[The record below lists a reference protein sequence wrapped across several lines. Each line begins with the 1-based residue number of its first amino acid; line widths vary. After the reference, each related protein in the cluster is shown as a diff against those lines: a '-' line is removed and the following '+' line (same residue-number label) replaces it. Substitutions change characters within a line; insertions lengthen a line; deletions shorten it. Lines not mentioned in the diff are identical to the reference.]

1 MSKIICC
8 PNSLFVLSTFLPEQI
23 AMEMEQIQLDEIQLI
38 DREEIPSLNFPNED
52 VLDDDLWRKTRSR
65 WIHRATSLGNLEQKK
80 VNILFRDD
88 EKERRVFTT
97 IWIQVGEYI
106 LLKDRIKLPVNRI
119 TRIIIE

>member
-1 MSKIICC
+1 
-8 PNSLFVLSTFLPEQI
+8 
-23 AMEMEQIQLDEIQLI
+23 MEMEQIQLDDIQLI
-38 DREEIPSLNFPNED
+38 DRTEILALNFPDED

-106 LLKDRIKLPVNRI
+106 LLKDRVKLPVNRI
-119 TRIIIE
+119 TRIVID

>member
-1 MSKIICC
+1 
-8 PNSLFVLSTFLPEQI
+8 
-23 AMEMEQIQLDEIQLI
+23 MEMEQIQLDDIQLI
-38 DREEIPSLNFPNED
+38 DRTEILALNFPKED

-80 VNILFRDD
+80 VNIFFRDD

-106 LLKDRIKLPVNRI
+106 LLKDRVKLPVNRI
-119 TRIIIE
+119 TRIVID

>member
-1 MSKIICC
+1 
-8 PNSLFVLSTFLPEQI
+8 
-23 AMEMEQIQLDEIQLI
+23 MEMEQIQLDDIQLI
-38 DREEIPSLNFPNED
+38 DRTEILALNFPKED

-106 LLKDRIKLPVNRI
+106 LLKDRVKLPVTRI
-119 TRIIIE
+119 TRIVID

>member
-1 MSKIICC
+1 
-8 PNSLFVLSTFLPEQI
+8 
-23 AMEMEQIQLDEIQLI
+23 MEMEQIQLDDIQLI
-38 DREEIPSLNFPNED
+38 DRTEILALNFPKED

-106 LLKDRIKLPVNRI
+106 LLKDRVKLPVNRI
-119 TRIIIE
+119 TRIVID

>member
-1 MSKIICC
+1 
-8 PNSLFVLSTFLPEQI
+8 
-23 AMEMEQIQLDEIQLI
+23 MEMEQIQLDDIQLI
-38 DREEIPSLNFPNED
+38 DRTEILALNFPDED

-88 EKERRVFTT
+88 EKEMRVFTT

-106 LLKDRIKLPVNRI
+106 LLKDRVKLPVNRI
-119 TRIIIE
+119 TRIVID